1 MTNERRPRRVHG
13 APRDRGSEEEAD
25 ESSEDHAEPRRLPP
39 SPLEDSPERAVVW
52 TYVLGG
58 VIGATSLGVIAISV
72 DETGAA
78 RVGDTAQQLL
88 WGGIL
93 VATAVQAVVW
103 ALLLRAAMSLRA
115 PWAGVLLFVAGL
127 APSAL
132 EIAGILHFELHPP
145 RPSLFPWAG
154 AAFAIF
160 LSPILLLSFAPV
172 FALAR
177 RVRTGATTEDARD
190 VVAAGLA
197 WAAAVAALSL
207 ALAPGLGFM
216 AISTAAV
223 VVAVIRLERALSRVR
238 PLDDDA
244 SRARPP
250 SRGPLFR
257 TLRRG
262 GSSVA
267 LLSLVL
273 VPLRVYERIGASNPA
288 INVIYERGLAPYER
302 VRPAGREG
310 DISLWVIDHGTY
322 CGAPI
327 GWDERDHLLLRD
339 EQLIQRVPRLR
350 SVPQIS
356 TAQPR

>member
-1 MTNERRPRRVHG
+1 M
-13 APRDRGSEEEAD
+13 
-25 ESSEDHAEPRRLPP
+25 
-39 SPLEDSPERAVVW
+39 W

-58 VIGATSLGVIAISV
+58 VVGATSLGVIAIGV
-72 DETGAA
+72 EETGITTL
-78 RVGDTAQQLL
+78 GDTAQQLL

-93 VATAVQAVVW
+93 VAMAVQAVVW

-115 PWAGVLLFVAGL
+115 AWAGMLLFGAGL

-132 EIAGILHFELHPP
+132 GITVILHFKLHLP
-145 RPSLFPWAG
+145 RPSLFPWTG

-160 LSPILLLSFAPV
+160 LSPILLLSFSPV
-172 FALAR
+172 FAFAR
-177 RVRTGATTEDARD
+177 RVRAGAATEDARD
-190 VVAAGLA
+190 VVVAGSA
-197 WAAAVAALSL
+197 WAAAVAALGV
-207 ALAPGLGFM
+207 ALAPGLGFG
-216 AISTAAV
+216 AISTSAV
-223 VVAVIRLERALSRVR
+223 VVAVTSLERALSRHR
-238 PLDDDA
+238 PSDDDA

-250 SRGPLFR
+250 SRVRLFR
-257 TLRRG
+257 ALRRG
-262 GSSVA
+262 GSGVA

-310 DISLWVIDHGTY
+310 DISLWVIDHGRY
-322 CGAPI
+322 SEAPI
-327 GWDERDHLLLRD
+327 GWDEREHILLRD
-339 EQLIQRVPRLR
+339 EQLFQRVPHLR